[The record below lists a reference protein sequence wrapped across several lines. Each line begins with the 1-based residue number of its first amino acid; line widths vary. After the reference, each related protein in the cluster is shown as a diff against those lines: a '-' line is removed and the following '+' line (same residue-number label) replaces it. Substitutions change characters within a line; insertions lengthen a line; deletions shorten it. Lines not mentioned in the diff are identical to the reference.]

1 MSLKS
6 FAPIVLFLYNRPDH
20 TESTLKNLVLA
31 QDAIKTDLYIFCDG
45 PKIHANQ
52 QDLENIE
59 KVRQIAESCEG
70 FNSVTITNAEFN
82 KGLGKSIIDGVS
94 HVINKFGKCI
104 VLEDDQLVHCDFIK
118 YMNHYLNFYAS
129 EKKIMHVSAFA
140 RNSYLQFVM
149 PRVFG
154 SRYMDCWGWGT
165 WADRWSMLDL
175 NLDNVDQYLSNEDNL
190 NRFNFSKLDYHTY
203 FDQNR
208 NNFKTWA
215 IFWYYTIA
223 KNNGLCLMSKYSYVK
238 NIGNDGSGTNEVVKA
253 PELASN
259 FVNKFKPFRPKL
271 KETLLSE
278 LYIQDAYA
286 KRSKK
291 RFNRPKRWLHDILS
305 GIRNKITGSTI

>member
-1 MSLKS
+1 MK
-6 FAPIVLFLYNRPDH
+6 APICLFLYNRPKH
-20 TESTLKNLVLA
+20 TEATLNNLALA
-31 QDAIKTDLYIFCDG
+31 KDANNSDLYIFCDG
-45 PKIHANQ
+45 PKKEANQ
-52 QDLENIE
+52 QDLEKIQ
-59 KVRQIAESCEG
+59 KVRQIAHNCKG
-70 FNSVTITNAEFN
+70 FNSVTITTSEHNQ
-82 KGLGKSIIDGVS
+82 GLGQSIIKGVS
-94 HVINKFGKCI
+94 HVINKFGECI
-104 VLEDDQLVHCDFIK
+104 VLEDDHLVHPDFIQ
-118 YMNHYLNFYAS
+118 YMNHYLKEYES
-129 EKKIMHVSAFA
+129 EKKVMHVSAFA

-149 PRVFG
+149 PGVFG

-165 WADRWSMLDL
+165 WVDRWSMLDL

-190 NRFNFSKLDYHTY
+190 KRFNFSKLDYHTY
-203 FDQNR
+203 FEQNR
-208 NNFKTWA
+208 EKFKTWA

-259 FVNKFKPFRPKL
+259 YINRFRPFKPKL

-291 RFNRPKRWLHDILS
+291 RFTTVKKLIHDLIS
-305 GIRNKITGSTI
+305 TTRNIIIRKT